1 MLLIPTPPSPSTAFY
16 PSNRITNS
24 CKFKRSFIYTCDDS
38 RQLNLHSFAQVDI
51 HDSALELLDALL
63 TRIEAART
71 PEKVAENDHLMKCT
85 SFPYRFFHPFTWF
98 EGTMRIIVTARQ
110 TLTPGY
116 AGILERLVT
125 ILGVISKNP
134 SNPLFDQYIFE
145 SISGLMR
152 LVLTGFQIPIFV

>member
-1 MLLIPTPPSPSTAFY
+1 
-16 PSNRITNS
+16 
-24 CKFKRSFIYTCDDS
+24 
-38 RQLNLHSFAQVDI
+38 
-51 HDSALELLDALL
+51 
-63 TRIEAART
+63 
-71 PEKVAENDHLMKCT
+71 
-85 SFPYRFFHPFTWF
+85 
-98 EGTMRIIVTARQ
+98 MRIIVTARQ